1 MTTSKD
7 GLMMPDRLKGLV
19 FPVGAL
25 LVLEAMARITHLRSD
40 SLAAP
45 SEIVVAFVQAVAD
58 GSLLRATGD
67 TLVSAFA
74 GLAIGGSIG
83 LLLGI
88 AFGMIPLL
96 DRLMEVTVEAIRP
109 IPSVALLPIALIA
122 MGFGYRME
130 IVIVAFACVWPL
142 LIFTRAAVAG
152 IEPRLIEVSRA
163 LRLSADARVTK
174 IIIPAALPRIFIAFR
189 LAAGIAL
196 IVAVTV
202 EIAINPL
209 GLGAA
214 IMTAQQAL
222 RPDLML
228 AYLFWIGVVGF
239 ALNAA
244 LVFVQQRLFGRA
256 AMIMEEAQ

>member
-1 MTTSKD
+1 MT
-7 GLMMPDRLKGLV
+7 PECLKGFV
-19 FPVGAL
+19 FPIVAIL
-25 LVLEAMARITHLRSD
+25 ALEAGARITHMKSD

-45 SEIVVAFVQAVAD
+45 SEIVMAFGEAAAD
-58 GSLLRATGD
+58 GSLLQATRD

-74 GLAIGGSIG
+74 GLAIGGAIG

-88 AFGMIPLL
+88 ALGMIPVL
-96 DRLMEVTVEAIRP
+96 DRMMEVTVEAIRP

-142 LIFTRAAVAG
+142 LIFTRAAVGG
-152 IEPRLIEVSRA
+152 IEPRLIEVAKA
-163 LRLSADARVTK
+163 LRLSTDARVTK

-228 AYLFWIGVVGF
+228 AYLVWIGAIGY
-239 ALNAA
+239 ALNIL
-244 LVFVQQRLFGRA
+244 LVVAQRRLFGRA
-256 AMIMEEAQ
+256 ALSGDNP

>member
-1 MTTSKD
+1 LT
-7 GLMMPDRLKGLV
+7 PDRLKGLV
-19 FPVGAL
+19 FPLAAL
-25 LVLEAMARITHLRSD
+25 LLLEAMARVTHLRSD

-45 SEIVVAFVQAVAD
+45 SAIVVAFVQAVAD

-74 GLAIGGSIG
+74 GLAVGGGIG
-83 LLLGI
+83 LMLGI
-88 AFGMIPLL
+88 AFGMIPVL

-152 IEPRLIEVSRA
+152 IEPRLIEVAKA

-202 EIAINPL
+202 EITINPL

-228 AYLFWIGVVGF
+228 AYLFWIGLVGF

-244 LVFVQQRLFGRA
+244 LVFAQQRLFGRA
-256 AMIMEEAQ
+256 AMIVEEAK

>member
-1 MTTSKD
+1 MTS
-7 GLMMPDRLKGLV
+7 DRLKGFL
-19 FPVGAL
+19 FPLSAL
-25 LVLEAMARITHLRSD
+25 LALEAAARITHLRSD

-45 SEIVVAFVQAVAD
+45 SDIVLAFGEAFAD
-58 GSLLRATGD
+58 GSLLQATRD

-74 GLAIGGSIG
+74 GLLIGGSIG

-88 AFGMIPLL
+88 ALGMIPLL

-142 LIFTRAAVAG
+142 LIFTRAAVRG
-152 IEPRLIEVSRA
+152 IEPRLIEVSKA

-189 LAAGIAL
+189 LAAGVAL

-228 AYLFWIGVVGF
+228 AYLVWIGVVGF
-239 ALNAA
+239 TLNSA
-244 LVFVQQRLFGRA
+244 LVFAQQRLFGRA
-256 AMIMEEAQ
+256 AMVEEAR

>member
-1 MTTSKD
+1 MT
-7 GLMMPDRLKGLV
+7 PDRLKGLV
-19 FPVGAL
+19 FPAL
-25 LVLEAMARITHLRSD
+25 AVLALEAAARITHLRSD

-45 SEIVVAFVQAVAD
+45 SRIVRAFGEALGD
-58 GSLLRATGD
+58 GSLLQATGD

-74 GLAIGGSIG
+74 GLAIGGGIG

-88 AFGMIPLL
+88 ALGIIPVL
-96 DRLMEVTVEAIRP
+96 DRLMEVTIEAIRP

-130 IVIVAFACVWPL
+130 IVIVSFACVWPL
-142 LIFTRAAVAG
+142 LIFTRAAVRG
-152 IEPRLIEVSRA
+152 IEPRLIEVSKA
-163 LRLSADARVTK
+163 LRLSTVARVTK
-174 IIIPAALPRIFIAFR
+174 IIVPAALPRIFIAFR

-222 RPDLML
+222 RPALML
-228 AYLFWIGVVGF
+228 AYLVWIGVVGF

-244 LVFVQQRLFGRA
+244 LVMAQQRLFGRA
-256 AMIMEEAQ
+256 AMVEEVR

>member
-1 MTTSKD
+1 MTS
-7 GLMMPDRLKGLV
+7 DRLKGFV
-19 FPVGAL
+19 FPVLAL
-25 LVLEAMARITHLRSD
+25 LALEAGARITHLRSD

-45 SEIVVAFVQAVAD
+45 SEIVLAFGEAVAD
-58 GSLLRATGD
+58 GSLLQATGD

-74 GLAIGGSIG
+74 GLAIGGAIG

-88 AFGMIPLL
+88 ALGMIPVL
-96 DRLMEVTVEAIRP
+96 DRMMEVTVEAIRP

-152 IEPRLIEVSRA
+152 IEPRLIEVSQA

-202 EIAINPL
+202 EITINPL
-209 GLGAA
+209 GLGAG

-228 AYLFWIGVVGF
+228 AYLVWIGIVGF

-244 LVFVQQRLFGRA
+244 LVFAQQRLFGRA
-256 AMIMEEAQ
+256 AMVEDAR

>member
-1 MTTSKD
+1 MTS
-7 GLMMPDRLKGLV
+7 DRLKGLA
-19 FPVGAL
+19 FPVATL
-25 LVLEAMARITHLRSD
+25 LVLEALARITHLRSD

-45 SEIVVAFVQAVAD
+45 SEIAMAFAQAVGD
-58 GSLLRATGD
+58 GSLLQATRD
-67 TLVSAFA
+67 TLLSAFA
-74 GLAIGGSIG
+74 GLAIGGGIG

-88 AFGMIPLL
+88 ALGMVAVL
-96 DRLMEVTVEAIRP
+96 DRLMEVTIEAIRP

-142 LIFTRAAVAG
+142 LIFTRAAVRG
-152 IEPRLIEVSRA
+152 IEPRLIEVA
-163 LRLSADARVTK
+163 QVLRLSTDARVTK

-189 LAAGIAL
+189 LSAGVGL

-222 RPDLML
+222 RSDLML
-228 AYLFWIGVVGF
+228 AYLVWIGVVGF

-244 LVFVQQRLFGRA
+244 LVLAQRRLFGRA
-256 AMIMEEAQ
+256 GMVEEAR

>member
-1 MTTSKD
+1 MTS
-7 GLMMPDRLKGLV
+7 DRLKGFV
-19 FPVGAL
+19 FPVVAL
-25 LVLEAMARITHLRSD
+25 LALEAGARITHMKSD
-40 SLAAP
+40 SLAPP
-45 SEIVVAFVQAVAD
+45 SEIVIAFVEALGD
-58 GSLLRATGD
+58 GSLLQATRD
-67 TLVSAFA
+67 TLISAFA
-74 GLAIGGSIG
+74 GLAIGGVIG
-83 LLLGI
+83 LLIGI
-88 AFGMIPLL
+88 ALGMVHAL
-96 DRLMEVTVEAIRP
+96 DRMMEVTVEAIRP

-142 LIFTRAAVAG
+142 LIFTRAAVGG
-152 IEPRLIEVSRA
+152 IEPRLNEVAQA
-163 LRLSADARVTK
+163 LRLSTAARVGK

-189 LAAGIAL
+189 LAAGVAL

-228 AYLFWIGVVGF
+228 AYLVWIGVIGY
-239 ALNAA
+239 ALNVL
-244 LVFVQQRLFGRA
+244 LVVAQNRLFGRA
-256 AMIMEEAQ
+256 ALSGDIR

>member
-1 MTTSKD
+1 VTS
-7 GLMMPDRLKGLV
+7 DRLKGLV
-19 FPVGAL
+19 FPVAAL
-25 LVLEAMARITHLRSD
+25 LALEAAAHVTHLRSD

-45 SEIVVAFVQAVAD
+45 SEIVMAFAQAVAD
-58 GSLLRATGD
+58 GSLLAATRD
-67 TLVSAFA
+67 TLLSAFA

-88 AFGMIPLL
+88 ALGMIPVL
-96 DRLMEVTVEAIRP
+96 DRLMEVTIEAIRP

-142 LIFTRAAVAG
+142 LIFTRAAVSG
-152 IEPRLIEVSRA
+152 IEPRLIEVARA
-163 LRLSADARVTK
+163 LRLSTGARVTK

-189 LAAGIAL
+189 LAAGVAL

-214 IMTAQQAL
+214 MMTAQQAL

-228 AYLFWIGVVGF
+228 AYLVWIGVVGF

-244 LVFVQQRLFGRA
+244 LVLAQRRMFGRA
-256 AMIMEEAQ
+256 AMMVEEAR

>member
-1 MTTSKD
+1 MTS
-7 GLMMPDRLKGLV
+7 DRLKGLA
-19 FPVGAL
+19 FPVATL
-25 LVLEAMARITHLRSD
+25 LVLEALARITHLRSD

-45 SEIVVAFVQAVAD
+45 SEIAMAFAQAVGD
-58 GSLLRATGD
+58 GSLLQATRD
-67 TLVSAFA
+67 TLLSAFA
-74 GLAIGGSIG
+74 GLAIGGGIG

-88 AFGMIPLL
+88 ALGMVAVL
-96 DRLMEVTVEAIRP
+96 DRLMEVTIEAIRP

-142 LIFTRAAVAG
+142 LIFTRAAVRG
-152 IEPRLIEVSRA
+152 IEPRLIEVA
-163 LRLSADARVTK
+163 QVLRLSTDARVTK

-189 LAAGIAL
+189 LSAGVGL

-222 RPDLML
+222 RSDLML
-228 AYLFWIGVVGF
+228 AYLVWIGVVGF

-244 LVFVQQRLFGRA
+244 LVLAQRCLFGRA
-256 AMIMEEAQ
+256 GMVEEAR

>member
-1 MTTSKD
+1 MTA
-7 GLMMPDRLKGLV
+7 DRLKGLA
-19 FPVGAL
+19 FPLAAL
-25 LVLEAMARITHLRSD
+25 LALEVAARVTHLRSD

-45 SEIVVAFVQAVAD
+45 SEIARAFAEAVAD
-58 GSLLRATGD
+58 GSLLLATGD
-67 TLVSAFA
+67 TLLSAFA

-83 LLLGI
+83 LLLGV
-88 AFGMIPLL
+88 ALGMMTAL
-96 DRLMEVTVEAIRP
+96 DRILEVSVEAIRP

-142 LIFTRAAVAG
+142 LIFTRAAVRG
-152 IEPRLIEVSRA
+152 IEPRLIEVSQA
-163 LRLSADARVTK
+163 LRLSTDARVTK

-189 LAAGIAL
+189 LAAGVAL

-228 AYLFWIGVVGF
+228 AYLVWIGVVGF

-244 LVFVQQRLFGRA
+244 LVFAQRRLFGRA
-256 AMIMEEAQ
+256 AMVEEAR

>member
-1 MTTSKD
+1 MTA
-7 GLMMPDRLKGLV
+7 GRLKGLV
-19 FPVGAL
+19 LPLSAL
-25 LVLEAMARITHLRSD
+25 LVLEAAARITHLRSD

-45 SEIVVAFVQAVAD
+45 SEIVLAFGEAIAD
-58 GSLLRATGD
+58 GSLLQATGD

-74 GLAIGGSIG
+74 GLAIGGTIG
-83 LLLGI
+83 LSLGI
-88 AFGMIPLL
+88 ALGMIPVL
-96 DRLMEVTVEAIRP
+96 DRLMEVTIEAIRP

-130 IVIVAFACVWPL
+130 IAIVAFACVWPL
-142 LIFTRAAVAG
+142 LIFTRAAVRG

-163 LRLSADARVTK
+163 MRLSADARVTK

-228 AYLFWIGVVGF
+228 AYLVWIGVVGF
-239 ALNAA
+239 ALNSA
-244 LVFVQQRLFGRA
+244 LVFAQRRLFGRA
-256 AMIMEEAQ
+256 AMMVGEAR